1 MCCAFLCIGQICPIM
16 APMSSPRP
24 SSAERRAQLLDAADA
39 IFAEYGVT
47 APLDLIVERAQVG
60 RATLYRQFPDRRA
73 IMLALL
79 ERSLEKTT
87 AAAVSWREDDD
98 AFFKLLNLVAERI
111 AYSATLVDYWRTVDQ
126 GDEEIRR
133 ARLQMWHVFEAP
145 MKRAV
150 DKGLCKQVLN
160 AQELSLVIG
169 MLGGALRGETPA
181 QRKQLARRALQIILD
196 GIKA

>member
-1 MCCAFLCIGQICPIM
+1 
-16 APMSSPRP
+16 MSDNGFHMSTPRP
-24 SSAERRAQLLDAADA
+24 RSAERRAQLLDAADA
-39 IFAEYGVT
+39 VFAEHGVT

-60 RATLYRQFPDRRA
+60 RATLYRQFPDRQA

-79 ERSLEKTT
+79 ERSVEKTRT
-87 AAAVSWREDDD
+87 AAFALRDDD
-98 AFFKLLNLVAERI
+98 MAFFKLLALVADRI
-111 AYSATLVDYWRTVDQ
+111 AVSATLVDYWRTVEQ
-126 GDEEIRR
+126 GDEKIAR
-133 ARLQMWHVFEAP
+133 ARHQMWRVFEEP

-150 DKGLCKQVLN
+150 AKGLCKQTLN
-160 AQELSLVIG
+160 SKELSLVFG

>member
-1 MCCAFLCIGQICPIM
+1 MGA
-16 APMSSPRP
+16 MSSPRP
-24 SSAERRAQLLDAADA
+24 SSAERRAQLLDAADVV
-39 IFAEYGVT
+39 FAEHGVT

-60 RATLYRQFPDRRA
+60 RATLYRQSPDRRA

-79 ERSLEKTT
+79 DRSVEKTR
-87 AAAVSWREDDD
+87 AAADTMHNDDE
-98 AFFKLLNLVAERI
+98 AFFKLLALVAERI
-111 AYSATLVDYWRTVDQ
+111 AYSATLVDYWRTVDK

-133 ARLQMWHVFEAP
+133 ARKQMWHVFEEP

-150 DKGLCKQVLN
+150 DKGLSAHVLD
-160 AQELSLVIG
+160 AKELSLVFG

>member
-1 MCCAFLCIGQICPIM
+1 MLQFIGQNCPIIG
-16 APMSSPRP
+16 AMSTTRP
-24 SSAERRAQLLDAADA
+24 PSAERRAQLLDAADA
-39 IFAEYGVT
+39 VFAEHGVT

-79 ERSLEKTT
+79 ERSVEKTR
-87 AAAVSWREDDD
+87 AAAASWKDDD
-98 AFFKLLNLVAERI
+98 QAFFKLLALVGERI
-111 AYSATLVDYWRTVDQ
+111 AVSATLVDYWRTVDQ
-126 GDEEIRR
+126 SDAEVIH
-133 ARLQMWHVFEAP
+133 ARQQMWLVFEEP

-150 DKGLCKQVLN
+150 AKGLCKQTLN
-160 AQELSLVIG
+160 AKDLSLVFG

>member
-1 MCCAFLCIGQICPIM
+1 
-16 APMSSPRP
+16 MSTTRP
-24 SSAERRAQLLDAADA
+24 PSAERRAQLLDAADA
-39 IFAEYGVT
+39 VFAEHGVT

-79 ERSLEKTT
+79 ERSVEKTR
-87 AAAVSWREDDD
+87 AAAAAWKDDD
-98 AFFKLLNLVAERI
+98 QAFFKLLALVGERI
-111 AYSATLVDYWRTVDQ
+111 AVSATLVDYWRTVDQ
-126 GDEEIRR
+126 SDAEVIH
-133 ARLQMWHVFEAP
+133 ARQQMWLVFEEP

-150 DKGLCKQVLN
+150 AKGLCKQTLN
-160 AQELSLVIG
+160 AKDLSLVFG

>member
-1 MCCAFLCIGQICPIM
+1 MLQFIGQNCPIIG
-16 APMSSPRP
+16 AMSTTRP
-24 SSAERRAQLLDAADA
+24 PSAERRAQLLDAADA
-39 IFAEYGVT
+39 VFAEHGVT

-79 ERSLEKTT
+79 ERSVEKTR
-87 AAAVSWREDDD
+87 AAAAAWRDDD
-98 AFFKLLNLVAERI
+98 QAFFKLLALVGERI
-111 AYSATLVDYWRTVDQ
+111 AVSATLVDYWRTVDQ
-126 GDEEIRR
+126 SDAEVIH
-133 ARLQMWHVFEAP
+133 ARQQMWLVFEEP

-150 DKGLCKQVLN
+150 AKGLCKQALN
-160 AQELSLVIG
+160 AKDLSLVFG

>member
-1 MCCAFLCIGQICPIM
+1 
-16 APMSSPRP
+16 MSTPRP
-24 SSAERRAQLLDAADA
+24 SSVERRAQLLDAADA
-39 IFAEYGVT
+39 VFAEHGVT

-79 ERSLEKTT
+79 ERSVEKTR
-87 AAAVSWREDDD
+87 AAAAAWHDDD
-98 AFFKLLNLVAERI
+98 EAFFKLLTMVAERI
-111 AYSATLVDYWRTVDQ
+111 AFSATLVDYWRTVDR
-126 GDEEIRR
+126 GDEEIRH
-133 ARLQMWHVFEAP
+133 ARQQMWQVFEEP
-145 MKRAV
+145 MKRAMA
-150 DKGLCKQVLN
+150 KGLCKEVLN
-160 AQELSLVIG
+160 AKDLSLVFG

>member
-1 MCCAFLCIGQICPIM
+1 
-16 APMSSPRP
+16 MSTTRP
-24 SSAERRAQLLDAADA
+24 PSAERRAQLLDAADA
-39 IFAEYGVT
+39 VFAEHGVT

-79 ERSLEKTT
+79 ERSVEKTR
-87 AAAVSWREDDD
+87 AAAASWKDDD
-98 AFFKLLNLVAERI
+98 QAFFKLLALVGERI
-111 AYSATLVDYWRTVDQ
+111 AVSATLVDYWRTVDQ
-126 GDEEIRR
+126 SDAEVIH
-133 ARLQMWHVFEAP
+133 ARQQMWLVFEEP

-150 DKGLCKQVLN
+150 AKGLCKQVLN
-160 AQELSLVIG
+160 AKDLSLVFG

>member
-1 MCCAFLCIGQICPIM
+1 
-16 APMSSPRP
+16 MSTPRIP
-24 SSAERRAQLLDAADA
+24 SAERRSQLLDAADA
-39 IFAEYGVT
+39 VFAEHGVT

-79 ERSLEKTT
+79 DRSVEKTR
-87 AAAVSWREDDD
+87 AASIALRDDD
-98 AFFKLLNLVAERI
+98 EAFFKLLALVADRI
-111 AYSATLVDYWRTVDQ
+111 AVSATLVDYWRTVEL
-126 GDEEIRR
+126 GDDEVVR
-133 ARLQMWHVFEAP
+133 ARQQMWLVFEEP
-145 MKRAV
+145 MKRAMA
-150 DKGLCKQVLN
+150 KGLCKQMLN
-160 AQELSLVIG
+160 AKELSLVFG

>member
-1 MCCAFLCIGQICPIM
+1 MLQFIGQNCPIIG
-16 APMSSPRP
+16 AISTTRP
-24 SSAERRAQLLDAADA
+24 PSAERRAQLLDAADA
-39 IFAEYGVT
+39 VFAEHGVT

-79 ERSLEKTT
+79 ERSVEKTR
-87 AAAVSWREDDD
+87 AAAAAWKDDD
-98 AFFKLLNLVAERI
+98 QAFFKLLALVGERI
-111 AYSATLVDYWRTVDQ
+111 AVSATLVDYWRTVDQ
-126 GDEEIRR
+126 SDAEVIH
-133 ARLQMWHVFEAP
+133 ARQQMWLVFEEP

-150 DKGLCKQVLN
+150 AKGLCKQALN
-160 AQELSLVIG
+160 AKDLSLVFG

>member
-1 MCCAFLCIGQICPIM
+1 VLQFIGQNCPIIG
-16 APMSSPRP
+16 AMSTTRP
-24 SSAERRAQLLDAADA
+24 PSAERRAQLLDAADA
-39 IFAEYGVT
+39 VFAEHGVT

-79 ERSLEKTT
+79 ERSVEKTR
-87 AAAVSWREDDD
+87 AAAAAWKDDD
-98 AFFKLLNLVAERI
+98 QAFFKLLALVGERI
-111 AYSATLVDYWRTVDQ
+111 AVSATLVDYWRTVDQ
-126 GDEEIRR
+126 SDAEVIH
-133 ARLQMWHVFEAP
+133 ARQQMWLVFEEP

-150 DKGLCKQVLN
+150 AKGLCKQALN
-160 AQELSLVIG
+160 AKDLSLVFG

>member
-1 MCCAFLCIGQICPIM
+1 MLQFIGQNCPIIG
-16 APMSSPRP
+16 AMSTTRP
-24 SSAERRAQLLDAADA
+24 PSAERRAQLLDAADA
-39 IFAEYGVT
+39 VFAEYGVT

-79 ERSLEKTT
+79 ERSVEKTR
-87 AAAVSWREDDD
+87 AAAASWKDDD
-98 AFFKLLNLVAERI
+98 QAFFKLLALVGERI
-111 AYSATLVDYWRTVDQ
+111 AVSATLVDYWRTVDQ
-126 GDEEIRR
+126 SDAEVIH
-133 ARLQMWHVFEAP
+133 ARQQMWLVFEEP

-150 DKGLCKQVLN
+150 AKGLCKQALN
-160 AQELSLVIG
+160 AKDLSLVFG

>member
-1 MCCAFLCIGQICPIM
+1 VLQFIGQNCPIIG
-16 APMSSPRP
+16 AMSTTRP
-24 SSAERRAQLLDAADA
+24 PSAERRAQLLDAADA
-39 IFAEYGVT
+39 VFAEHGVT

-79 ERSLEKTT
+79 ERSVEKTR
-87 AAAVSWREDDD
+87 AAAASWKDDD
-98 AFFKLLNLVAERI
+98 QAFFKLLALVGERI
-111 AYSATLVDYWRTVDQ
+111 AVSATLVDYWRTVDQ
-126 GDEEIRR
+126 SDAEVIH
-133 ARLQMWHVFEAP
+133 ARQQMWLVFEEP

-150 DKGLCKQVLN
+150 AKGLCKQALN
-160 AQELSLVIG
+160 AKDLSLVFG

>member
-1 MCCAFLCIGQICPIM
+1 
-16 APMSSPRP
+16 MSTTRP
-24 SSAERRAQLLDAADA
+24 PSAERRAQLLDAADA
-39 IFAEYGVT
+39 VFAEHGVT

-79 ERSLEKTT
+79 ERSVEKTR
-87 AAAVSWREDDD
+87 AAAAAWHDDD
-98 AFFKLLNLVAERI
+98 QAFFKLLALVGERI
-111 AYSATLVDYWRTVDQ
+111 AVSATLVDYWRTVDQ
-126 GDEEIRR
+126 SDAEVIY
-133 ARLQMWHVFEAP
+133 ARQQMWLVFEEP

-150 DKGLCKQVLN
+150 AKGLCNQALN
-160 AQELSLVIG
+160 AKDLSLVFG

>member
-1 MCCAFLCIGQICPIM
+1 MGA
-16 APMSSPRP
+16 MSSPRP

-39 IFAEYGVT
+39 VFAEHGVT

-79 ERSLEKTT
+79 DRSVEKTR
-87 AAAVSWREDDD
+87 AAAATMHNDDE
-98 AFFKLLNLVAERI
+98 AFFKLLAQVAERI
-111 AYSATLVDYWRTVDQ
+111 AYSATLVDYWRTVDK

-133 ARLQMWHVFEAP
+133 ARQQMWLVFEEP
-145 MKRAV
+145 MKRAM
-150 DKGLCKQVLN
+150 DNGLCSQVLD
-160 AQELSLVIG
+160 AKELSLVFG

>member
-1 MCCAFLCIGQICPIM
+1 MLQFIGQNCPIIG
-16 APMSSPRP
+16 AMSTTRP
-24 SSAERRAQLLDAADA
+24 PSAERRAQLLDAADA
-39 IFAEYGVT
+39 VFAEHGVT

-79 ERSLEKTT
+79 ERSVEKTR
-87 AAAVSWREDDD
+87 AAAAAWHDDD
-98 AFFKLLNLVAERI
+98 QAFFKLLALVGERI
-111 AYSATLVDYWRTVDQ
+111 AVSATLVDYWRTVDQ
-126 GDEEIRR
+126 SDAEVIH
-133 ARLQMWHVFEAP
+133 ARQQMWLVFEEP

-150 DKGLCKQVLN
+150 SKGLCKQALN
-160 AQELSLVIG
+160 AKDLSLVFG

>member
-1 MCCAFLCIGQICPIM
+1 MSLLHIGQICPII

-39 IFAEYGVT
+39 IFAEHGVT

-87 AAAVSWREDDD
+87 AAAVLWREDDE
-98 AFFKLLNLVAERI
+98 AFLKLLNLVAERI

-126 GDEEIRR
+126 GDDEIRH
-133 ARLQMWHVFEAP
+133 ARHRMWQVFEEP

-150 DKGLCKQVLN
+150 DKGLCKQVLSSK
-160 AQELSLVIG
+160 ELSLVFG

>member
-1 MCCAFLCIGQICPIM
+1 MLQFIGQNCPIIG
-16 APMSSPRP
+16 AMSTTRP
-24 SSAERRAQLLDAADA
+24 PSAERRAQLLDAADA
-39 IFAEYGVT
+39 VFAEHGVT

-79 ERSLEKTT
+79 ERSVEKTR
-87 AAAVSWREDDD
+87 AAAAAWKDDD
-98 AFFKLLNLVAERI
+98 QAFFKLLALVGERI
-111 AYSATLVDYWRTVDQ
+111 AVSATLVDYWRTVDQ
-126 GDEEIRR
+126 SDAEVIH
-133 ARLQMWHVFEAP
+133 ARQQMWLVFEEP

-150 DKGLCKQVLN
+150 AKGLCKQALN
-160 AQELSLVIG
+160 AKDLSLVFG